1 MKTNI
6 EKDKTNKQTNISGE
20 DNYKERKLRDE
31 EKKWTWEEK
40 KYEEEKLK
48 KKKFYEKQNN
58 H

>member
-31 EKKWTWEEK
+31 EKK
-40 KYEEEKLK
+40 
-48 KKKFYEKQNN
+48 
-58 H
+58 